1 MKQPRPSLMG
11 TPLLFFV
18 ACAELVVGD
27 DPSGVHDCRVK
38 LEKVEKV
45 EKVEADRPATPDR
58 GRAPAAA
65 APKVVPAPA
74 APEPVRCDDG
84 EAPPE
89 LWDGTGRSEA
99 VRGA

>member
-1 MKQPRPSLMG
+1 MKQPRPSLMRA
-11 TPLLFFV
+11 PLLFIV
-18 ACAELVVGD
+18 ACA
-27 DPSGVHDCRVK
+27 VHDCRLKV
-38 LEKVEKV
+38 EQVEKV
-45 EKVEADRPATPDR
+45 ERADRPA
-58 GRAPAAA
+58 
-65 APKVVPAPA
+65 A